1 MRKITRTFIGIIFL
15 IMGLIL
21 TLITAAAV
29 LALFLLLVGI
39 T

>member
-1 MRKITRTFIGIIFL
+1 MIIRTFIGIIFL